1 MASDS
6 PRKRLGT
13 SFWYSAWRI
22 TACTTNPRII
32 DATNTATT
40 DQTNDLFIV
49 SSSICCGVIILA
61 AKRRRSM
68 NLYVVTGTTKGLG
81 QALAAAI
88 ARDPANELVALARAP
103 DGAVPGGVRFELD
116 LSDAAAIVKVCD
128 RIDAHIRGKRY
139 EKAVLIN
146 NAGVVEPVGPLA
158 NVEARALARNIAV
171 NLVAPMIL
179 MTRFLRATEGAAPV
193 RRIINISSGA
203 GRRPIAGWS
212 AYCAAKAG
220 LDMASRVVALE
231 APGVEVASLA
241 PGVIDTAMQGVVRG
255 AADFPDVERFRAMKA
270 DGTLRPAADV
280 AADILRAEAGGRR
293 AGDGAL
299 DLRQNAG

>member
-1 MASDS
+1 
-6 PRKRLGT
+6 
-13 SFWYSAWRI
+13 
-22 TACTTNPRII
+22 
-32 DATNTATT
+32 
-40 DQTNDLFIV
+40 
-49 SSSICCGVIILA
+49 
-61 AKRRRSM
+61 M

-255 AADFPDVERFRAMKA
+255 AAAADFPDVERFRAMKA

-280 AADILRAEAGGRR
+280 AADILRAEAGGRL
-293 AGDGAL
+293 AGDGVL
-299 DLRQNAG
+299 DLRQIAG